1 MAIDQDTVLK
11 VAHLARLHVSSEQ
24 SQALAG
30 RLSDILNMVDELQQ
44 AEVDHIAPLAHP
56 LDVSQPL
63 REDIA
68 EPADL
73 RDRVLPLAP
82 ASEGSCFLV
91 PRVIE

>member
-1 MAIDQDTVLK
+1 MAIDQDTVMK

-24 SQALAG
+24 GPALAG
-30 RLSDILNMVDELQQ
+30 RLSDILNMVDEL
-44 AEVDHIAPLAHP
+44 ANANVDQIAPLAHP

-63 REDIA
+63 RADVA

-73 RDRVLPLAP
+73 RDRVLPLAA

>member
-1 MAIDQDTVLK
+1 MAIDQDTVLQ
-11 VAHLARLHVSSEQ
+11 VAHLARLHVSAEQ
-24 SQALAG
+24 SKALAN

-44 AEVDHIAPLAHP
+44 ADVDHITPLAHP

-63 REDIA
+63 REDV
-68 EPADL
+68 PQPSDL
-73 RDRVLPLAP
+73 RDRVLPLAA

>member
-11 VAHLARLHVSSEQ
+11 VAHLARLHVSTEQ
-24 SQALAG
+24 SEAMAR

-44 AEVDHIAPLAHP
+44 AAVDDIAPLAHP

-63 REDIA
+63 RDDSPQ
-68 EPADL
+68 PADL

>member
-24 SQALAG
+24 SAALAG
-30 RLSDILNMVDELQQ
+30 RLSDILNMVDEL
-44 AEVDHIAPLAHP
+44 ANADVDQIAPLAHP

-63 REDIA
+63 RADIA

-73 RDRVLPLAP
+73 RDRVLPLAA
-82 ASEGSCFLV
+82 ASEGGCFLV

>member
-11 VAHLARLHVSSEQ
+11 VAHLARLHVSGEQ
-24 SQALAG
+24 SATLAG
-30 RLSDILNMVDELQQ
+30 RLSDILNMVDEL
-44 AEVDHIAPLAHP
+44 ASADVDQIAPLAHP

-63 REDIA
+63 RADIA

-73 RDRVLPLAP
+73 RDRVLPLAA
-82 ASEGSCFLV
+82 ASEGGCFLV

>member
-24 SQALAG
+24 STVLAS
-30 RLSDILNMVDELQQ
+30 RLSDILNMVDEL
-44 AEVDHIAPLAHP
+44 ASADVDQVTPLAHP

-63 REDIA
+63 RADVVES
-68 EPADL
+68 ADL
-73 RDRVLPLAP
+73 RDRTLAL
-82 ASEGSCFLV
+82 AATSEGSCFLV

>member
-11 VAHLARLHVSSEQ
+11 VAHLARLHVSAEQ

-30 RLSDILNMVDELQQ
+30 RLSDILNMVDQLQQ
-44 AEVDHIAPLAHP
+44 AEVDNIAPLAHP

-63 REDIA
+63 REDVVQ
-68 EPADL
+68 PADL

>member
-1 MAIDQDTVLK
+1 MAIDQDTVMK

-24 SQALAG
+24 GPALAS
-30 RLSDILNMVDELQQ
+30 RLSDILNMVDEL
-44 AEVDHIAPLAHP
+44 ANANVDQIAPLSHP

-63 REDIA
+63 RADVA

-73 RDRVLPLAP
+73 RDRVLPLAA